1 MDYDTLLQQ
10 STQVPTILP
19 GILMTQQSIS
29 SRSLQL
35 GNKGAVGAISWG
47 PARSQPFSPFF
58 HQIIS
63 DAGGRG
69 SPFRELLNITHA
81 YHVGARGWG
90 GGDSVPSK
98 RIFETVLTV
107 LKYS

>member
-1 MDYDTLLQQ
+1 ML
-10 STQVPTILP
+10 VPGEQP
-19 GILMTQQSIS
+19 EVSSSHPSSIS
-29 SRSLQL
+29 
-35 GNKGAVGAISWG
+35 
-47 PARSQPFSPFF
+47 
-58 HQIIS
+58 IIS
-63 DAGGRG
+63 DSGGRG

-81 YHVGARGWG
+81 YHVGARGGWG